1 MYVID
6 KNNLISKVGR
16 DILDSNFGGMK
27 LFKNESKYQ
36 ARKSGSSYSQD
47 INEFAIYLHIAQE
60 LTNLFA
66 TLHLPHPATLR
77 LWACA
82 GNVCEPGFL
91 MATIRNLSG
100 RQICL
105 RRRERMRPN
114 FG

>member
-47 INEFAIYLHIAQE
+47 INEFAIYLHFYSPRAYK
-60 LTNLFA
+60 F
-66 TLHLPHPATLR
+66 
-77 LWACA
+77 
-82 GNVCEPGFL
+82 V
-91 MATIRNLSG
+91 RNTSFTTS
-100 RQICL
+100 CYA
-105 RRRERMRPN
+105 
-114 FG
+114 